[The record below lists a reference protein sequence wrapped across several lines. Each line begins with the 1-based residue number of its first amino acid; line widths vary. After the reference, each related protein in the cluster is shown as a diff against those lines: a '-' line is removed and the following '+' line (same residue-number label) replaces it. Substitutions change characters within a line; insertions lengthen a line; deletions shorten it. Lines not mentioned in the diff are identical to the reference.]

1 MIFIFEFLMILI
13 DRIVLKASI
22 CLRNLIKIWCHVCC
36 TMRSEIP
43 IAGVKPMDV
52 ECISYLFNILKNIM

>member
-1 MIFIFEFLMILI
+1 MILI

-22 CLRNLIKIWCHVCC
+22 RLRNLIKIWCHMCWP
-36 TMRSEIP
+36 MRSQIP

-52 ECISYLFNILKNIM
+52 ECISYLFNILKSII